1 MALGR
6 CFDLRQDS
14 ELAGFRR
21 KKKPFQQHQLII
33 DYDQR
38 FTSTS
43 QSNDQMASPF
53 LQIAESEKAQE
64 KSKNETTRSLTFLV
78 VRKWEKSA
86 EN

>member
-43 QSNDQMASPF
+43 QSNDQMA
-53 LQIAESEKAQE
+53 
-64 KSKNETTRSLTFLV
+64 
-78 VRKWEKSA
+78 
-86 EN
+86 